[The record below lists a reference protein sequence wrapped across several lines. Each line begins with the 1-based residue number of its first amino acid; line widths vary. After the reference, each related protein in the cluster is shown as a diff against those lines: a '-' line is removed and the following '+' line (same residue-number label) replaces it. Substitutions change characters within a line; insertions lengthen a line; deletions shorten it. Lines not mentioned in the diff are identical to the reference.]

1 MWLKASEHVKLGK
14 NVTIGE
20 YSLLGVVPK
29 VDTIRPLIIGDD
41 SVIRSHT
48 VLYTNTVLGSKCQT
62 GHGVSIRENNK
73 IGNNVSIGTHSVIER
88 DAILEDNVRIHSN
101 VFIPEYTIIEEY
113 AWIGPNVVITNAY
126 HPLCPKVKE
135 CMKGPTIKKFA
146 IIGANATILPYV
158 TIGEKAF
165 IGAGSLVTEDV
176 PDGMVAYGVPAKI
189 KKKTEE
195 LECVTGILGANPYK

>member
-1 MWLKASEHVKLGK
+1 MWSKASEHVELGE

-29 VDTIRPLIIGDD
+29 VDEILPLKIGNN
-41 SVIRSHT
+41 STIRSHA
-48 VLYTNTVLGSKCQT
+48 VIYTNTTIGKKMQT
-62 GHGVSIRENNK
+62 GHGVLIRENCK
-73 IGNNVSIGTHSVIER
+73 IGNNVSIGSHSVLER
-88 DAILEDNVRIHSN
+88 DVILEDNVRIHSN
-101 VFIPEYTIIEEY
+101 VFIPEYTKIEEY

-135 CMKGPTIKKFA
+135 CMKGPTIKKHA

-176 PDGMVAYGVPAKI
+176 QDGMVAYGVPAKI

-195 LECVTGILGANPYK
+195 LECVTGILGSNPYK